1 MKGFN
6 NLQSKQKL
14 TLLITIFIF
23 SIIGVSI
30 TGNIAVKQGSARM
43 DQLFTINMKQ
53 MQSAYKSKILLH
65 ETVEDVYSLM
75 ITTDDSESQR
85 LKNDLITKR
94 KELDENFSAYEQM
107 SLTTTQINEMN
118 ALIDSLQQL
127 RTADNHIIDLATQ
140 NKKQESYALY
150 QKETVPLFKNVLSA
164 LDKIA
169 NDSDQAAIEM
179 NELGKT
185 EMIKSIWTSIIIT
198 VITILLGINW
208 YINA

>member
-6 NLQSKQKL
+6 NLQAKQKL
-14 TLLITIFIF
+14 TLLITVFVF

-30 TGNIAVKQGSARM
+30 TGNMAVKQGSDRM

-53 MQSAYKSKILLH
+53 MQSAYKSKVLLH

-75 ITTDDSESQR
+75 ISTEDSENQKF
-85 LKNDLITKR
+85 KNDLIVKR
-94 KELDENFSAYEQM
+94 KELNENFSAYEQL
-107 SLTTTQINEMN
+107 SLTATQINEMN
-118 ALIDSLQQL
+118 DLKDTLQKL
-127 RTADNHIIDLATQ
+127 RTTDNRIIDLATQ

-169 NDSDQAAIEM
+169 NDSDQSATKM

-185 EMIKSIWTSIIIT
+185 ELVKSIWTSIIIT
-198 VITILLGINW
+198 LIAILLGVNW
-208 YINA
+208 YINS

>member
-1 MKGFN
+1 MKRFN
-6 NLQSKQKL
+6 NLQAKQKL
-14 TLLITIFIF
+14 TLLITVFIF

-65 ETVEDVYSLM
+65 ETVEDAYSLM
-75 ITTDDSESQR
+75 ITTDDSDSQK

-118 ALIDSLQQL
+118 TLKDSLQKL
-127 RTADNHIIDLATQ
+127 RLVDNHIIDLATQ
-140 NKKQESYALY
+140 NKKQEAYTLY
-150 QKETVPLFKNVLSA
+150 QKDTVPLFKNVLSA

-169 NDSDQAAIEM
+169 NDSNQTATEM

-185 EMIKSIWTSIIIT
+185 EMVKSIWTSI
-198 VITILLGINW
+198 VITLISILLGVNW
-208 YINA
+208 YLNA

>member
-6 NLQSKQKL
+6 KLQAKQKL
-14 TLLITIFIF
+14 KLLITVFIF

-140 NKKQESYALY
+140 NKKQESYDLY

-185 EMIKSIWTSIIIT
+185 EMIKSIWTSIMIT

>member
-127 RTADNHIIDLATQ
+127 RAADNHIIDLATQ

>member
-1 MKGFN
+1 MKGFKQ
-6 NLQSKQKL
+6 LQAKQKL
-14 TLLITIFIF
+14 TLLITVFIF

-30 TGNIAVKQGSARM
+30 TGNLAVKQGSARM

-53 MQSAYKSKILLH
+53 MQSAYKSKVLLH

-75 ITTDDSESQR
+75 LTTEDSENQK
-85 LKNDLITKR
+85 LKNDLIVKR
-94 KELDENFSAYEQM
+94 KELDENFSAYEQL
-107 SLTTTQINEMN
+107 SLTATQINEMN
-118 ALIDSLQQL
+118 ALKDALQQL

-169 NDSDQAAIEM
+169 NDSNQAATEM
-179 NELGKT
+179 NELSKT
-185 EMIKSIWTSIIIT
+185 EMVKSVWTSIIIT
-198 VITILLGINW
+198 LIATLLGVNW
-208 YINA
+208 YINS

>member
-75 ITTDDSESQR
+75 ITTDDSESKR

>member
-6 NLQSKQKL
+6 NLQAKQKL
-14 TLLITIFIF
+14 TLLITVFIF

-75 ITTDDSESQR
+75 ITSDDSDSQK

-94 KELDENFSAYEQM
+94 KELDENFSAYEKM

-118 ALIDSLQQL
+118 ALKAALQKL

-140 NKKQESYALY
+140 NKKQEAYTLY
-150 QKETVPLFKNVLSA
+150 QKETVPLFKNVLSS

-169 NDSDQAAIEM
+169 NDSDQAATKM

-185 EMIKSIWTSIIIT
+185 EMVKSVWTSIIIT
-198 VITILLGINW
+198 LIAILLGVNW
-208 YINA
+208 YINS

>member
-1 MKGFN
+1 MKGFH
-6 NLQSKQKL
+6 NLQAKQKL
-14 TLLITIFIF
+14 TLLITVFIF

-65 ETVEDVYSLM
+65 ETVEDAYSLM
-75 ITTDDSESQR
+75 ITTDDSDSQK

-118 ALIDSLQQL
+118 TLKDSLQKL
-127 RTADNHIIDLATQ
+127 RLVDNHIIDLATQ
-140 NKKQESYALY
+140 NKKQEAYTLY
-150 QKETVPLFKNVLSA
+150 QKDTVPLFKNVLSA

-169 NDSDQAAIEM
+169 NDSNQTATEM

-185 EMIKSIWTSIIIT
+185 EMVKSIWTSI
-198 VITILLGINW
+198 VITLISILLGVNW
-208 YINA
+208 YLNA

>member
-6 NLQSKQKL
+6 KLQAKQKL

-140 NKKQESYALY
+140 NKKQESYDLY

>member
-6 NLQSKQKL
+6 NLQAKQKL
-14 TLLITIFIF
+14 TLLITVFIF

-65 ETVEDVYSLM
+65 ETVEDAYSLM
-75 ITTDDSESQR
+75 ITTDDSDSQK

-118 ALIDSLQQL
+118 TLKDSLQKL
-127 RTADNHIIDLATQ
+127 RLVDNHIIDLATQ
-140 NKKQESYALY
+140 NKKQEAYTLY
-150 QKETVPLFKNVLSA
+150 QKDTVPLFKNVLSA

-169 NDSDQAAIEM
+169 NDSNQTATEM

-185 EMIKSIWTSIIIT
+185 EMVKSIWTSI
-198 VITILLGINW
+198 VITLISILLGVNW
-208 YINA
+208 YLNA